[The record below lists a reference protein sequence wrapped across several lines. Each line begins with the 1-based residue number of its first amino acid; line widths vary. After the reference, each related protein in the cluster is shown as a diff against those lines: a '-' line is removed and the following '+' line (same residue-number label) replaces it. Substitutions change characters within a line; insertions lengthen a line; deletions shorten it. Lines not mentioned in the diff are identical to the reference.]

1 MAINEETINAL
12 RLALQ
17 ATPDNIPLK
26 STWLSAAIGCAAMI
40 VPVSGLFKTDAGKS
54 PKILRV
60 YAITLA
66 GIGLLTLLLALQ
78 EHPTAGL
85 LATAFLI
92 G

>member
-1 MAINEETINAL
+1 
-12 RLALQ
+12 
-17 ATPDNIPLK
+17 
-26 STWLSAAIGCAAMI
+26 MI

-92 G
+92 GWVLYSWIANIIIMREK